1 MNATDIAAKA
11 AELVGGDRAEQ
22 HGDKHKTFVRIA
34 AFWTTYLQNRPNPEA
49 PISSVDV
56 GWMMSDLKKARSL
69 DGQLSADDYIDACGY
84 IACAGE
90 IATKEFR
97 R

>member
-1 MNATDIAAKA
+1 MNAPDIATKA

-22 HGDKHKTFVRIA
+22 HGDKHATFARIA
-34 AFWTTYLQNRPNPEA
+34 AFWNAYLQNRPDPSA
-49 PISSVDV
+49 PINSVDV

-69 DGQLSADDYIDACGY
+69 GGLPSGDDYVDAAGY

-90 IATKEFR
+90 IALKQYR

>member
-1 MNATDIAAKA
+1 MNAPEIANKA

-22 HGDKHKTFVRIA
+22 HGDKHKTFARIA
-34 AFWTTYLQNRPNPEA
+34 AYWTVYLQNRPNPEA
-49 PISSVDV
+49 PISAVDV
-56 GWMMSDLKKARSL
+56 GFMMADLKKARTQGGVL
-69 DGQLSADDYIDACGY
+69 NVDDFVDGAGY

-90 IATKEFR
+90 IALRETR

>member
-1 MNATDIAAKA
+1 MNAPEIAQKA

-22 HGDKHKTFVRIA
+22 HGDKEKTFARIA
-34 AFWTTYLQNRPNPEA
+34 AYWTTYIRSRPDPDA
-49 PISSVDV
+49 PLTSVDV
-56 GWMMSDLKKARSL
+56 GWMMADLKKARTQGGAFNIDDFI
-69 DGQLSADDYIDACGY
+69 DGAGY

-90 IATKEFR
+90 IASKTYR